1 MISFRF
7 GAAGNNYSIYH
18 LLRCSIITGAGYWV
32 QEFNKFRPTR
42 RHSNKK
48 DKKER
53 HILEHNQNG
62 LHGRRKAFYRRV
74 AHGVVNLMFSPTVD
88 ELALEKKTLLPVY
101 PSQVCFMM
109 FRKQAFSVAGLCRRC
124 RLRERKRV
132 YSDAS
137 PLPGSALKPSVSRSL
152 SILGPTSGWPKT
164 MQN

>member
-88 ELALEKKTLLPVY
+88 ELALKKKTLLPVY
-101 PSQVCFMM
+101 PSQVYY
-109 FRKQAFSVAGLCRRC
+109 RTAQEPAPGGALRSGRGPAGSLG
-124 RLRERKRV
+124 
-132 YSDAS
+132 AQGGG
-137 PLPGSALKPSVSRSL
+137 PGP
-152 SILGPTSGWPKT
+152 
-164 MQN
+164 

>member
-62 LHGRRKAFYRRV
+62 LHGRRKAFYCRV

-88 ELALEKKTLLPVY
+88 ELALKKKTLLPVY
-101 PSQVCFMM
+101 PSQV
-109 FRKQAFSVAGLCRRC
+109 SINIPEAGL
-124 RLRERKRV
+124 
-132 YSDAS
+132 
-137 PLPGSALKPSVSRSL
+137 
-152 SILGPTSGWPKT
+152 
-164 MQN
+164 

>member
-1 MISFRF
+1 MFDQVFTRYWWSQWPSNLISHIITLISFCF
-7 GAAGNNYSIYH
+7 GAAGNYYSIYH

-62 LHGRRKAFYRRV
+62 LHGRRKAFYGRV

-88 ELALEKKTLLPVY
+88 ELALKKKTLLPVY
-101 PSQVCFMM
+101 PSQVFK
-109 FRKQAFSVAGLCRRC
+109 RGVAG
-124 RLRERKRV
+124 
-132 YSDAS
+132 
-137 PLPGSALKPSVSRSL
+137 VSG
-152 SILGPTSGWPKT
+152 IVAHETPDTGGPPTG
-164 MQN
+164 

>member
-88 ELALEKKTLLPVY
+88 ELALKKKNTASGVP
-101 PSQVCFMM
+101 
-109 FRKQAFSVAGLCRRC
+109 FS
-124 RLRERKRV
+124 
-132 YSDAS
+132 
-137 PLPGSALKPSVSRSL
+137 
-152 SILGPTSGWPKT
+152 SIYIY
-164 MQN
+164 